1 MFKLIN
7 FIHPLNKLISNVM
20 PATGLKK
27 FVRGQQW
34 AEKARNSEMI
44 QLGEHLATN
53 VLWAKAHLKRTV
65 SKWSIVRRVQIG
77 YRVLRA
83 KEKGDLPVCYQRS
96 G

>member
-34 AEKARNSEMI
+34 AEKARHSEMI

-53 VLWAKAHLKRTV
+53 VLWAKAHLKRIYCQT
-65 SKWSIVRRVQIG
+65 SPNLTNWIPCPPG
-77 YRVLRA
+77 
-83 KEKGDLPVCYQRS
+83 
-96 G
+96 